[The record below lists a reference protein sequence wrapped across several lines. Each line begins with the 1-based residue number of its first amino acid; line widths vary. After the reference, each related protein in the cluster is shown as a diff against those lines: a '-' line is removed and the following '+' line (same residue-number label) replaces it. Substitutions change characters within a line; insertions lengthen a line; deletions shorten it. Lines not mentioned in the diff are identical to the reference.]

1 MRPQLPHVVVWI
13 VARFALELLFL
24 FSALV
29 GFDLFNNKILLGEK
43 LQPAQAVLL
52 RLDEGY
58 VRDPIAEADAGED
71 SKVESPGWFES
82 FDESDVEESEVEVE
96 TTRDPTEFMTPEQ
109 QRVVRNRLG
118 ALFALATVLIFLLF
132 PTIDYYRTW
141 ILQRVN
147 QYLRITMMER
157 AEHLSL
163 RYHSHARTGDA
174 IYRIYQDSAMITSVI
189 ERVLLEPLVPI
200 GQVAFSFVVIWL
212 FSPILGDPYLAGM
225 LPILWLVTWFT
236 PRLQMRSRRART
248 TNSALTSRIQEAFA
262 AIRIVRANRAERIMG
277 SRFDE
282 DSRVALDTAYYLR
295 VEFILM
301 RALVMVIAG
310 TMIVGTQYLMAG
322 WTICETPTFLAGA
335 VALVGFSIWN
345 LGAFEAV
352 DSRIEDFVE
361 NGADLIRIWG
371 VIQDMAI
378 GLDRAFFLLDL
389 KPDIVDTDTAMP
401 LPAPIREIQFE
412 GAAFGYDPAQPV
424 FKGID
429 LKAEAGTI
437 TAVVGGTGSGK
448 STLMSLL
455 LRLYDPDAG
464 MIRVNG
470 TPLAEIR
477 IESLRAG
484 VAIALQ
490 QNTLFATTVA
500 DNIAYAKADASRLAI
515 EFAAKVAC
523 ADAFIREMAQGYDA
537 ELGERGGKLSTGQ
550 RQRLSIARAIVRDTP
565 ILILD
570 EPTASLD
577 AETEHAVLRN
587 LSDWGR
593 ERIVFLITHRLSTI
607 RNADQIAFL
616 EDGEIRELGDHA
628 SLMSIPDGRY
638 RRYVNAEVEID
649 VLEPPQ

>member
-29 GFDLFNNKILLGEK
+29 GFDLFNNNILPGEK

-225 LPILWLVTWFT
+225 LPILWLVT
-236 PRLQMRSRRART
+236 
-248 TNSALTSRIQEAFA
+248 
-262 AIRIVRANRAERIMG
+262 
-277 SRFDE
+277 
-282 DSRVALDTAYYLR
+282 
-295 VEFILM
+295 
-301 RALVMVIAG
+301 
-310 TMIVGTQYLMAG
+310 
-322 WTICETPTFLAGA
+322 
-335 VALVGFSIWN
+335 
-345 LGAFEAV
+345 
-352 DSRIEDFVE
+352 
-361 NGADLIRIWG
+361 
-371 VIQDMAI
+371 
-378 GLDRAFFLLDL
+378 
-389 KPDIVDTDTAMP
+389 
-401 LPAPIREIQFE
+401 
-412 GAAFGYDPAQPV
+412 
-424 FKGID
+424 
-429 LKAEAGTI
+429 
-437 TAVVGGTGSGK
+437 
-448 STLMSLL
+448 
-455 LRLYDPDAG
+455 
-464 MIRVNG
+464 
-470 TPLAEIR
+470 
-477 IESLRAG
+477 
-484 VAIALQ
+484 
-490 QNTLFATTVA
+490 
-500 DNIAYAKADASRLAI
+500 
-515 EFAAKVAC
+515 
-523 ADAFIREMAQGYDA
+523 
-537 ELGERGGKLSTGQ
+537 
-550 RQRLSIARAIVRDTP
+550 
-565 ILILD
+565 
-570 EPTASLD
+570 
-577 AETEHAVLRN
+577 
-587 LSDWGR
+587 
-593 ERIVFLITHRLSTI
+593 
-607 RNADQIAFL
+607 
-616 EDGEIRELGDHA
+616 
-628 SLMSIPDGRY
+628 
-638 RRYVNAEVEID
+638 
-649 VLEPPQ
+649 